1 MLRVSV
7 VASCIIGFWLALL
20 LLHLEGQLL
29 QEATTACASK
39 LLPQVADVFL
49 LLADAEV
56 LGGFS
61 QLLLKGLSVND

>member
-7 VASCIIGFWLALL
+7 VASGIIGFWLAL

-29 QEATTACASK
+29 QETTTACASK